1 MEDFNQ
7 YQELPNKYLGSDR
20 KKTLLIDGEK
30 YLLKFPDPVR
40 NKKHILSYI
49 NNAVSEYLGCHIYAS
64 IGIPVQETRLGFY
77 KEKNGKTKIACACRD
92 FCRNEF
98 ELYEVK
104 ALSLANTE
112 SEKEEKGDIFDTL
125 SVIRGLLGNC

>member
-40 NKKHILSYI
+40 NKRHILSYI
-49 NNAVSEYLGCHIYAS
+49 NNAVSEYLGCHIYES
-64 IGIPVQETRLGFY
+64 IGIVVQETRLGFF
-77 KEKNGKTKIACACRD
+77 KEKNGKQRLPVHVKIFAGT
-92 FCRNEF
+92 
-98 ELYEVK
+98 
-104 ALSLANTE
+104 SM
-112 SEKEEKGDIFDTL
+112 
-125 SVIRGLLGNC
+125 NCMK

>member
-20 KKTLLIDGEK
+20 KKTLLISGEK

-40 NKKHILSYI
+40 NKRHVLSYI
-49 NNAVSEYLGCHIYAS
+49 NNAVSEYLGCHIYES

-77 KEKNGKTKIACACRD
+77 KEKNGKKKIACACKD
-92 FCRNEF
+92 F
-98 ELYEVK
+98 
-104 ALSLANTE
+104 AGTSLNYT
-112 SEKEEKGDIFDTL
+112 
-125 SVIRGLLGNC
+125 R